1 MRDSEPAGPVGA
13 RGDAD
18 RARTLVDAPAAKRG
32 RPDAQMQ
39 QVLDMLASLGG
50 KPVETLTPDEARAQP
65 TAASAVRLLLREQGK
80 STEPEAVA
88 EVLERT
94 VPGPAGALPARVY
107 RPEGADALPVL
118 VYFHGGGWVISSPDA
133 YDASARALANGAR
146 CVVLSVAYRRAPEHK
161 FPAAHEDCYAAY
173 RWARTRASE
182 VGGDPTR
189 VAVGGE
195 GAGGNLAAAVSM
207 LARDDRLPVPV
218 HQLLV
223 YPIADYNFDAPSY
236 VAHANA
242 KPLNRPMMRWF
253 FSHYLRSPRDAD
265 TPAISPARVRD
276 LSGLPPTTVITAEID
291 PLRSD
296 GEALAERLRQCGVP
310 VDVGG
315 YAGVTHEFF
324 GMGAVVDKATQA
336 VRQAAAG
343 LRAAF
348 E

>member
-13 RGDAD
+13 PGDAD
-18 RARTLVDAPAAKRG
+18 RARALGDAPGARRG
-32 RPDAQMQ
+32 RPEPQMQ

-50 KPVETLTPDEARAQP
+50 RPIETLTPEEARVQP

-80 STEPEAVA
+80 STEPEPVS
-88 EVLERT
+88 EVLDRT
-94 VPGPAGALPARVY
+94 LPGPAGALPARVY
-107 RPEGADALPVL
+107 RPGGADPLPVL
-118 VYFHGGGWVISSPDA
+118 VYFHGGGWVIPGPDA
-133 YDASARALANGAR
+133 YDASARALANAAG
-146 CVVLSVAYRRAPEHK
+146 CVVVSVAYRQAPAHK
-161 FPAAHEDCYAAY
+161 VPAAHEDGYAAY
-173 RWARTRASE
+173 RWAIEHARE
-182 VGGDPTR
+182 VGGDSAR

-207 LARDDRLPVPV
+207 LARDDGLPVPV

-223 YPIADYNFDAPSY
+223 YPIADYNFDTPSY

-242 KPLNRPMMRWF
+242 KPLNRRMMRWF

-291 PLRSD
+291 PLRSE
-296 GEALAERLRQCGVP
+296 GELLADRLRQAGVP
-310 VDVGG
+310 VDVGS

-324 GMGAVVDKATQA
+324 GMGAVVDKAAQA

-348 E
+348 D